1 MRNRKIL
8 IVDDDADIRLGYQV
22 LLTANHYDT
31 FFASDALSTIIDAH
45 THKPDLII
53 LDLGLPAVPRSEYT
67 LPLPQPTGGFL
78 VLERLAA
85 DPDLALIPVIVVSGL
100 DPNAN
105 RERALRGGAMAFVQK
120 PWDQDKLL
128 AIIGQLLG
136 SPELSISQPN
146 RRTVQREGMQE
157 ALEALPQWR
166 RTGGPPHES

>member
-1 MRNRKIL
+1 MRNKKIL
-8 IVDDDADIRLGYQV
+8 IVDDDADIRLGYEV

-31 FFASDALSTIIDAH
+31 FFASDALSTVIDAH

-67 LPLPQPTGGFL
+67 LPLPQPGGGFL
-78 VLERLAA
+78 VMERLAA
-85 DPDLALIPVIVVSGL
+85 DTDLALIPVIIVSGL
-100 DPNAN
+100 DPYAN
-105 RERALRGGAMAFVQK
+105 WERALRGGAMAFVQK

-136 SPELSISQPN
+136 SAELSISQPN
-146 RRTVQREGMQE
+146 PRTVQREGMQE